1 MLKLIVEILLAIFLH
16 PVAWVLCVINIVS
29 RGDIGGLQKVIWI
42 IVTFVWGIGPILYLI
57 LGNGSLW

>member
-42 IVTFVWGIGPILYLI
+42 IVTFLWGIGPILYLI